1 MITVVDYKMGNLGSI
16 FNMLKKIGIP
26 ATLASEPEAILQA
39 EKLILPG
46 VGAFDNG
53 MKNLHES
60 GLSDALAEKVLNRKT
75 PILGLCLGM
84 QLFTKGSEEG
94 ALEGL
99 GWIGAHA
106 VRFGFDGSHP
116 GLKVP
121 HMGWNNV
128 VVRKE
133 HHLFANPDERVPRF
147 YFAHSYHV
155 VAEDRSDVLAE
166 ADYGYMF
173 VAALQRDN
181 IIGVQF
187 HPEKS
192 HRHGIALL
200 RNFAQG
206 AQTPS
211 PRQG

>member
-1 MITVVDYKMGNLGSI
+1 
-16 FNMLKKIGIP
+16 
-26 ATLASEPEAILQA
+26 
-39 EKLILPG
+39 
-46 VGAFDNG
+46 
-53 MKNLHES
+53 
-60 GLSDALAEKVLNRKT
+60 
-75 PILGLCLGM
+75 
-84 QLFTKGSEEG
+84 
-94 ALEGL
+94 
-99 GWIGAHA
+99 
-106 VRFGFDGSHP
+106 
-116 GLKVP
+116 
-121 HMGWNNV
+121 
-128 VVRKE
+128 
-133 HHLFANPDERVPRF
+133 
-147 YFAHSYHV
+147 V